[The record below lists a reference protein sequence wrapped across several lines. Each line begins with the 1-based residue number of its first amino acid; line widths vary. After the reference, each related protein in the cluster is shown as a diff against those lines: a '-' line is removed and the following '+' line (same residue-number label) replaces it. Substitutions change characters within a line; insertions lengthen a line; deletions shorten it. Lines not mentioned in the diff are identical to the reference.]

1 MSSSPRE
8 IWKALLLRPVT
19 DAPGERGDLAQGTA
33 DAAPD
38 VEDLLAR
45 AHVELGREKVLVP
58 DDGLAQSLPLV
69 PVREMER
76 FAPAV
81 LVEGGG
87 EVVVLVHDVG
97 VVTGALGV
105 VLLLEVLLVVLGDL
119 AGLPEIERVEG
130 SMRVNRLIVHIRST
144 RQVATC
150 SLQNRDNAGRGG
162 LPARVTG
169 GNVARAGTATHLE
182 SRLPA
187 MWRSLSPEDLDAM
200 ARVGGDHVH
209 DL

>member
-19 DAPGERGDLAQGTA
+19 DAPVERGDLAQGTA

-130 SMRVNRLIVHIRST
+130 RCGSIV
-144 RQVATC
+144 
-150 SLQNRDNAGRGG
+150 
-162 LPARVTG
+162 
-169 GNVARAGTATHLE
+169 
-182 SRLPA
+182 
-187 MWRSLSPEDLDAM
+187 
-200 ARVGGDHVH
+200 
-209 DL
+209 